1 MTATSEF
8 LDRQNLD
15 RAWRWIRSNPDAM
28 YKRYCGE
35 LYSRFAL
42 ADDLLIDEL
51 RQRLQRGFYEPDH
64 SCKLLVPKKSG
75 ILRPYTILTVQDQ
88 IVYQALVN
96 VVAERLGPR
105 IRNRYLRQTFGHIY
119 AGRTSQWFYKKWS
132 DGYTA
137 FNKAARDA
145 FSRGLVYSASFD
157 LTAFYDSV
165 DHGVLCH
172 FLAKLGCE
180 KDFCDFLRSCLSKWT
195 ATDRR
200 IYQFHGI
207 PQGPLSSGLLSE
219 VVLQH
224 FDQYYGAKAD
234 LVYLRFVDD
243 IRLFAKREVDLRRML
258 VRLDHLS
265 KDVGLFPQVS
275 KIDIHRVTDI
285 NRELKSISNPTEA
298 AVRGA
303 VVDQVK
309 LANRLIALSPR
320 LTPIVRIEDETRFK
334 YLLAHAVP
342 SARIN
347 GRMLTISATR
357 PDLVPA
363 IARYFA
369 RYKALPRRIA
379 RDLIQRVGKSELY
392 ENVTAEWLNVLQ
404 GRIKQ
409 VQIASL
415 NKTLKRL
422 WGPRSL
428 GAELKGMIGA
438 NLIREGLLTLNQ
450 TRYATRYVPE
460 WWVRAQ
466 LVAAL
471 GTRHYGTATLQGIL
485 DVALR
490 DQNSDVSLAAAQQI
504 ADLNVTVLPPLR
516 GINVSAGKALRQLG
530 VLRRIP
536 GRTCGIEWSFARF
549 TGRTSTLNWRTVFG
563 FTYRHA
569 EKLAVQMR
577 ALADTNVTAFVNA
590 SDVFN
595 DRLLC
600 ALYLHDPTLG
610 TYTLG
615 NLGSVLSSAR
625 LRTRYPAVFQLCCG
639 IHNER
644 LKSSLSHPIIRKTGR
659 PTSRISYRYIR
670 TAKRLYVQA
679 IAELESLWWRSCER
693 GLSRC
698 L

>member
-1 MTATSEF
+1 MSAISEF
-8 LDRQNLD
+8 IDRQNLD
-15 RAWRWIRSNPDAM
+15 RAWRWVRSNPDAS
-28 YKRYCGE
+28 YKHYCGE
-35 LYSRFAL
+35 LYSRFAI

-64 SCKLLVPKKSG
+64 SCKLLMPKKSG

-132 DGYTA
+132 TGYTA

-172 FLAKLGCE
+172 FLTELGCE
-180 KDFCDFLRSCLSKWT
+180 KDFCDFLRSCLSRWT
-195 ATDRR
+195 ANDRR

-224 FDQYYGAKAD
+224 FDHYYGAKAN
-234 LVYLRFVDD
+234 LVYLRYVDD

-258 VRLDHLS
+258 VRLDRLS
-265 KDVGLFPQVS
+265 KDVGLFPQAS

-285 NRELKSISNPTEA
+285 NKELKSISNPTEA
-298 AVRGA
+298 AVRGT

-342 SARIN
+342 SVRLN
-347 GRMLTISATR
+347 RRLLTISATR

-369 RYKALPRRIA
+369 RYRILPRRTCRELA
-379 RDLIQRVGKSELY
+379 LRVSKNELY
-392 ENVTAEWLNVLQ
+392 ENVTSTWLNVLQ
-404 GRIKQ
+404 GRIRQ
-409 VQIASL
+409 SEAASL
-415 NKTLKRL
+415 TRTLKRM
-422 WGPRSL
+422 WSPRSL
-428 GAELKGMIGA
+428 GAELKAVIGA
-438 NLIREGLLTLNQ
+438 HLIREGMLTPNQ
-450 TRYATRYVPE
+450 TRYATRYAPE
-460 WWVRAQ
+460 WWVRAH
-466 LVAAL
+466 LLANL
-471 GTRHYGTATLQGIL
+471 GIQHYGATALQGIL
-485 DVALR
+485 NEALR

-504 ADLNVTVLPPLR
+504 ANSNVAVVPPLR

-530 VLRRIP
+530 ILRRVP
-536 GRTCGIEWSFARF
+536 GRSCGIEWSFARF
-549 TGRTSTLNWRTVFG
+549 TGRTSTLNWRAVFG
-563 FTYRHA
+563 ATYRHA
-569 EKLAVQMR
+569 EKLAVQIR

-595 DRLLC
+595 DRLLDS
-600 ALYLHDPTLG
+600 LYVHDPTLG
-610 TYTLG
+610 IYTLG
-615 NLGSVLSSAR
+615 NIGSVLSSAR
-625 LRTRYPAVFQLCCG
+625 LRTQYPAVFQLCNE
-639 IHNER
+639 IHDER
-644 LKSSLSHPIIRKTGR
+644 LKSSLSHPIVRRTGR
-659 PTSRISYRYIR
+659 PTSRIPYRYVH
-670 TAKRLYVQA
+670 TARRLYSRA
-679 IAELESLWWRSCER
+679 IAELESLW
-693 GLSRC
+693 
-698 L
+698 